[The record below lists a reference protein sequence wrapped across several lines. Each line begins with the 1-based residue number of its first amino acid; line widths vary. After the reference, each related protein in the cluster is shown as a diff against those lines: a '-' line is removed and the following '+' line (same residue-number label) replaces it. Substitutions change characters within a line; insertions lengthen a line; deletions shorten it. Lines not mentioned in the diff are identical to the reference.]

1 MRLVATAEGVLI
13 AVFSPV
19 VGLLID
25 VCGSFDRVLVI
36 VGLYFLLGLAL
47 LVPISIVRSLQQPQ
61 RLQLTRSTFR
71 RLAALSWR
79 PGERREKG
87 GET

>member
-1 MRLVATAEGVLI
+1 MRLVVTAEGVLI

-36 VGLYFLLGLAL
+36 VGLCFLLGLAL
-47 LVPISIVRSLQQPQ
+47 L
-61 RLQLTRSTFR
+61 
-71 RLAALSWR
+71 ALFSVFDH
-79 PGERREKG
+79 
-87 GET
+87 